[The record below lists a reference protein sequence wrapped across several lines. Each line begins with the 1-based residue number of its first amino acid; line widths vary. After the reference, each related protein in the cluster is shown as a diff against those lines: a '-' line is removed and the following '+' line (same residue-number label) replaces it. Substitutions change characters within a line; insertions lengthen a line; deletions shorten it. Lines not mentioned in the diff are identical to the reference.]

1 MTSLGCASL
10 RAPAAL
16 AASARG
22 GPRLGAASLRAGA
35 LILALAASL
44 CAAEECRV
52 PDPPSI
58 PDGATAADGE
68 MLRARAAVAAFVAG
82 SDAYLRCLA
91 EQIDSAEPNAP
102 VAARFQR
109 RSLAIWKERSD

>member
-1 MTSLGCASL
+1 M
-10 RAPAAL
+10 R
-16 AASARG
+16 
-22 GPRLGAASLRAGA
+22 PRLGAALASARRRRAGA

-44 CAAEECRV
+44 CAAKECRV

-102 VAARFQR
+102 VAARFNAQ
-109 RSLAIWKERSD
+109 LAIWKERSD